1 MQNGFCRG
9 GNSVIC
15 AIPVFPL
22 VLFWILLFLGRHEFG
37 TKWVL
42 ILIAIWAGGL
52 IAFAVACSPY
62 PRAAGYFFMSYQ
74 AVLDIILI
82 LVIFKADLPI
92 H

>member
-1 MQNGFCRG
+1 MGC
-9 GNSVIC
+9 SMMCVIYL
-15 AIPVFPL
+15 IPVA
-22 VLFWILLFLGRHEFG
+22 LFWVLLFLGRHELG
-37 TKWVL
+37 TKWILV
-42 ILIAIWAGGL
+42 LIAIWAGGL

-82 LVIFKADLPI
+82 LVIFKGNLAV

>member
-1 MQNGFCRG
+1 MGMLMG
-9 GNSVIC
+9 
-15 AIPVFPL
+15 AIAL
-22 VLFWILLFLGRHEFG
+22 VLFWVLLFLGRHELG
-37 TKWVL
+37 AKWIL

-52 IAFAVACSPY
+52 IAVALTCSPY

-82 LVIFKADLPI
+82 LVIFKGDLPI